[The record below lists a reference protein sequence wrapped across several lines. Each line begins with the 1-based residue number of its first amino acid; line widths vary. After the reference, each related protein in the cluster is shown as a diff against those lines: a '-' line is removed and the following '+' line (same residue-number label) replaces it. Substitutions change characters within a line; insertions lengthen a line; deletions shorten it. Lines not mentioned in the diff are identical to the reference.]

1 MAFRSMGF
9 RTMEIWPK
17 VITKLVVRIFFF
29 FFFWGRGK
37 KSLYLDFLKIYN
49 LDLKNYFDIVG
60 PYSSNYKIFIFQRKI
75 LLY

>member
-29 FFFWGRGK
+29 EQLWWRGK
-37 KSLYLDFLKIYN
+37 NHCILIFSKSIT
-49 LDLKNYFDIVG
+49 
-60 PYSSNYKIFIFQRKI
+60 
-75 LLY
+75 

>member
-29 FFFWGRGK
+29 FFLAAMVEGEK
-37 KSLYLDFLKIYN
+37 
-49 LDLKNYFDIVG
+49 
-60 PYSSNYKIFIFQRKI
+60 
-75 LLY
+75 

>member
-29 FFFWGRGK
+29 FFFLVEGE
-37 KSLYLDFLKIYN
+37 KI
-49 LDLKNYFDIVG
+49 IV
-60 PYSSNYKIFIFQRKI
+60 S
-75 LLY
+75 